1 MKIYPN
7 QRILIESARID
18 YVFFYISRPKMS
30 SKEEIND
37 QLDELAMQLLLL
49 CQNLV
54 DTKLLLEK
62 FLKEGFIG
70 LAQSRYAHAGGPN
83 SISKLQLPT
92 EDWEPFEANKKVSLS
107 QCMRQE
113 IGVKFNYLSLEVDEP
128 SKSQAKIENLGS
140 SELVQRGPKKS
151 EEKLKNNEN
160 AKKRDPL
167 KWFGVLLPN
176 SMKQSQKHFSK
187 AIELTVEATNIQNE
201 IRGILGRRQVL
212 MKQLKKLD

>member
-1 MKIYPN
+1 MYPDDIFF
-7 QRILIESARID
+7 RIIVD
-18 YVFFYISRPKMS
+18 NMFFFLETMS
-30 SKEEIND
+30 TQEEIHG

-62 FLKEGFIG
+62 FMKEGFIG

-83 SISKLQLPT
+83 CISKLQLPN
-92 EDWEPFEANKKVSLS
+92 EDWEPFEAVKKVSLS

-128 SKSQAKIENLGS
+128 RKLQQEVENLNS
-140 SELVQRGPKKS
+140 SELIHRGSKKK
-151 EEKLKNNEN
+151 EEAEKNLK
-160 AKKRDPL
+160 KDPL

-176 SMKQSQKHFSK
+176 SMKQSQKHFAK
-187 AIELTVEATNIQNE
+187 AIELSVESTNIQNE
-201 IRGILGRRQVL
+201 IRGVLGRRQVL
-212 MKQLKKLD
+212 NRQLKKMEQFAD